1 MFCLR
6 LIQSAP
12 TGDKPVH
19 WALQRVGA
27 RQLVVAP
34 VTAPVT
40 ATFTGTAAA
49 FALITAIAG
58 ALLGTQPVFAQN
70 NSPYPSRPIRLIV
83 PYPPGG
89 PLDLVARALADK
101 LREPLG
107 QTILVENKP
116 GAGGNIGADLVAK
129 AAPDGYTLLLG
140 AVATHAIN
148 PYLYAKIPYDAN
160 RDFTPITRLA
170 VVPNVLVMNPER
182 ARTLKIENVK
192 DLIDYAKK
200 NPGKLNYASGGN
212 GSAGHLAGEL
222 FKSSLGVS
230 MVHIAYSG
238 APPAQVGLIGGQTE
252 LMFDNLASAA
262 PQIKAGKLKAYAV
275 TTAQRSSFFPDI
287 TTLSESG
294 VANFDISTW
303 FGIFAPANVPSPVI
317 SQLHKEILKVMD
329 GPELKERLSKMGADS
344 ATMTPAEFNKFIHS
358 EQLKYQKVI
367 KVSGAKID

>member
-1 MFCLR
+1 MFHTILKKSVR
-6 LIQSAP
+6 STAQRVYTVFAASTFMLIATVALTLFSAQSA
-12 TGDKPVH
+12 
-19 WALQRVGA
+19 
-27 RQLVVAP
+27 
-34 VTAPVT
+34 
-40 ATFTGTAAA
+40 
-49 FALITAIAG
+49 
-58 ALLGTQPVFAQN
+58 FAQN
-70 NSPYPSRPIRLIV
+70 SVAFPSRPIRLIV

-89 PLDLVARALADK
+89 PLDLVARVLADK

-107 QTILVENKP
+107 HAVLVENKP

-129 AAPDGYTLLLG
+129 SVPDGYTLLLG

-148 PYLYAKIPYDAN
+148 PYLYTKIPYDPH

-170 VVPNVLVMNPER
+170 VVPNVLVMNPDR
-182 ARTLKIENVK
+182 ARTLKIESVK

-238 APPAQVGLIGGQTE
+238 APPAQFGLIGGQTE

-262 PQIKAGKLKAYAV
+262 PQIRSGTLKALAV
-275 TTAQRSSFFPDI
+275 TTAQRSSFFPEI
-287 TTLSESG
+287 VTLSESG

-303 FGIFAPANVPSPVI
+303 FGIFAPANLPAQVM
-317 SQLHKEILKVMD
+317 SQLHREILKAMD
-329 GPELKERLSKMGADS
+329 SPELKERLGKMGADP
-344 ATMTPAEFNKFIHS
+344 ATMTPAEFNKFILS

-367 KVSGAKID
+367 KLSGAKID

>member
-1 MFCLR
+1 MFPTK
-6 LIQSAP
+6 LIKSV
-12 TGDKPVH
+12 GSSIKPVFS
-19 WALQRVGA
+19 WIAMDRAPRRVAALALFAVITGVIPGA
-27 RQLVVAP
+27 RLAV
-34 VTAPVT
+34 
-40 ATFTGTAAA
+40 
-49 FALITAIAG
+49 
-58 ALLGTQPVFAQN
+58 AQN
-70 NSPYPSRPIRLIV
+70 TAPYPSRPIRLIV

-89 PLDLVARALADK
+89 PLDLVARVLADK

-107 QTILVENKP
+107 QAVLVDNKP

-148 PYLYAKIPYDAN
+148 PYLYAKIPYDPN

-170 VVPNVLVMNPER
+170 VVPNVLVMNPDR
-182 ARTLKIENVK
+182 ARSLKIESVK

-238 APPAQVGLIGGQTE
+238 APPAQIGLIGGQTD

-262 PQIKAGKLKAYAV
+262 PQIKARQLKAYAV

-287 TTLSESG
+287 VTLSESG
-294 VANFDISTW
+294 VAHFDISTW
-303 FGIFAPANVPSPVI
+303 FGIFAPASVPGPVI
-317 SQLHKEILKVMD
+317 RHLHREILKAMD
-329 GPELKERLSKMGADS
+329 SPELKERLNKMGADS
-344 ATMTPAEFNKFIHS
+344 ATMSPDEFNKFILS

-367 KVSGAKID
+367 KLSGAKID